1 MAKKN
6 YIKPFIMV
14 RGIEPINPIAS
25 SGFIKIICPWTP
37 WKRNIHWDD
46 DGVGGWAL
54 NGSLDYDN
62 GYPYVRSDDA
72 QKWSYPQG
80 EWYYT
85 LEIIDH

>member
-14 RGIEPINPIAS
+14 RKIEPLNPIAS

-54 NGSLDYDN
+54 NGSLEYDN
-62 GYPYVRSDDA
+62 GYPYVRSDNA
-72 QKWSYPQG
+72 VKGGYEG

>member
-1 MAKKN
+1 
-6 YIKPFIMV
+6 MV
-14 RGIEPINPIAS
+14 REIEPLNPIAS

-72 QKWSYPQG
+72 EKWSYPQRRMV
-80 EWYYT
+80 
-85 LEIIDH
+85 LHFRNNRPLKIIT

>member
-1 MAKKN
+1 MKKE
-6 YIKPFIMV
+6 YQKPICEVVKMET
-14 RGIEPINPIAS
+14 IAPIAA
-25 SGFIKIICPWTP
+25 SGISKIICPWTP

-62 GYPYVRSDDA
+62 GYPYVRSDNA
-72 QKWSYPQG
+72 EKWNYPNG

-85 LEIIDH
+85 LEIVDH

>member
-1 MAKKN
+1 M
-6 YIKPFIMV
+6 IK
-14 RGIEPINPIAS
+14 EYKTPICEVVKMETIAPIAA
-25 SGFIKIICPWTP
+25 SGISKLICPWTP

-72 QKWSYPQG
+72 EKWSYPQG

>member
-1 MAKKN
+1 MKKN
-6 YIKPFIMV
+6 YIKPQCETIKMDTLAPLAGS
-14 RGIEPINPIAS
+14 GI
-25 SGFIKIICPWTP
+25 GKIICPWTP

-62 GYPYVRSDDA
+62 GFPFVRSDDA
-72 QKWSYPQG
+72 EKWSYPKG

>member
-1 MAKKN
+1 MAKMN

-14 RGIEPINPIAS
+14 REIEPLNPIAS

-54 NGSLDYDN
+54 NGSLNYDN

-72 QKWSYPQG
+72 ERWNYPSG
-80 EWYYT
+80 EWYFT

>member
-1 MAKKN
+1 MKKN
-6 YIKPFIMV
+6 YIKPQCETVKMDTLAPLAGS
-14 RGIEPINPIAS
+14 GI
-25 SGFIKIICPWTP
+25 GKIICPWTP

-62 GYPYVRSDDA
+62 GYPYVRSDNA
-72 QKWSYPQG
+72 EKWNYPNG

-85 LEIIDH
+85 LEIVDH

>member
-1 MAKKN
+1 MKKN
-6 YIKPFIMV
+6 YIKPQCETIKMDTLAPLAGS
-14 RGIEPINPIAS
+14 GI
-25 SGFIKIICPWTP
+25 GKIICPWTP

-62 GYPYVRSDDA
+62 GYPYVRSDDTE
-72 QKWSYPQG
+72 KWSYPKG